1 MIINTIGVMA
11 ARFVTYF
18 EERGRHEIVS
28 FLQSVAGLLSLF
40 LIAPENQGVVAR
52 ITGGELSKEV
62 FVAFMG
68 GMLITFVKSSSYAAI
83 GDKDLIRNCP
93 KKK

>member
-1 MIINTIGVMA
+1 MINALGIIA

-28 FLQSVAGLLSLF
+28 FLQSVAGVMTLF
-40 LIAPENQGVVAR
+40 LLAPENQGVVAR

-62 FVAFMG
+62 FVAFIA
-68 GMLITFVKSSSYAAI
+68 GMIITFIKSSSYAAI
-83 GDKDLIRNCP
+83 GNKDLIRNCP